1 MYEEK
6 KLFCRRNK
14 MNDKQGMKVIPTG
27 ERKCI
32 WMDAG
37 VVTYK
42 LCTNHYQCTTCDFDM
57 AMSNRAKK
65 NKIAAQEN
73 TSSDKKQIVEWMEE
87 FRHLPADQ
95 RKCRY
100 MLSGEVS
107 HKICPN
113 SFRCGDC
120 SFDQMM
126 QDRLQPTFLHD
137 MDAFDKVAGFYM
149 HEDLFYF
156 RNHTWI
162 ELERNGKYRIGIDD
176 FARRIIGKAKG
187 IKLPAVGRDLD
198 LEEYAWTIE
207 HKHGDIEFF
216 SPVDGVVESVNQ
228 ELFEDTGLLTEQP
241 YTGGWLMTVEPK
253 NILKSNKNFL
263 KGKEARAWLGE
274 ETNLLNQNVHG
285 EAGVTF
291 HDGAVASTDIGSN
304 LSKKKWNEIVKK
316 HFFTK

>member
-1 MYEEK
+1 
-6 KLFCRRNK
+6 
-14 MNDKQGMKVIPTG
+14 MNDKKQGMNVIPTG

-32 WMDAG
+32 WMDAE

-42 LCTNHYQCTTCDFDM
+42 LCTNHYQCNTCDFDM

-65 NKIAAQEN
+65 DRIALQDNKPTIG
-73 TSSDKKQIVEWMEE
+73 DKKQIVEWMEE

-100 MLSGEVS
+100 MLSSEVS

-126 QDRLQPTFLHD
+126 QDRLQPTFAQD
-137 MDAFDKVAGFYM
+137 MENFDKVAGFYM
-149 HEDLFYF
+149 HESLYYF

-176 FARRIIGKAKG
+176 FARRIIGKVNG

-216 SPVDGVVESVNQ
+216 SPVDGVVESINQ
-228 ELFEDTGLLTEQP
+228 EILDDASLVTDQP
-241 YTGGWLMTVEPK
+241 YTGGWLMTIEPK
-253 NILKSNKNFL
+253 NIMKSNKNLL
-263 KGKEARAWLGE
+263 KGKDASAWMVE
-274 ETNLLNQNVHG
+274 ETNLLHKSIHS

-291 HDGAVASTDIGSN
+291 HDGAVISNDISSN
-304 LSKKKWNEIVKK
+304 LTKEKWNEIVKNHLYSK
-316 HFFTK
+316 

>member
-1 MYEEK
+1 
-6 KLFCRRNK
+6 
-14 MNDKQGMKVIPTG
+14 MNDKKQSMNVIPTG

-37 VVTYK
+37 VVSYK

-65 NKIAAQEN
+65 DKVALQDNKPVVG
-73 TSSDKKQIVEWMEE
+73 DKKQITEWMEE

-126 QDRLQPTFLHD
+126 QDRLQPTMVRD
-137 MDAFDKVAGFYM
+137 MEALDKVAGFYM
-149 HEDLFYF
+149 HEGLYYF

-176 FARRIIGKAKG
+176 FAGRIIGKAKG
-187 IKLPAVGRDLD
+187 IKLPAVGKDLD
-198 LEEYAWTIE
+198 LEEFAWAVQHE
-207 HKHGDIEFF
+207 YGDIEFF
-216 SPVDGVVESVNQ
+216 SPVKGVVTSVNQ
-228 ELFEDTGLLTEQP
+228 ELLDDTAPVTDRP
-241 YTGGWLMTVEPK
+241 YTDGWLMTVEPK
-253 NILKSNKNFL
+253 SIIKSNKNLL
-263 KGKEARAWLGE
+263 KGKEARAWMVE
-274 ETNLLNQNVHG
+274 EANLLNKNIHG

-291 HDGAVASTDIGSN
+291 HDGAVIADDISSN
-304 LSKKKWNEIVKK
+304 LSKEKWHEIVKK
-316 HFFTK
+316 HLYTK

>member
-1 MYEEK
+1 MSET
-6 KLFCRRNK
+6 
-14 MNDKQGMKVIPTG
+14 KQGMKVIPTG

-32 WMDAG
+32 WMDAN
-37 VVTYK
+37 VVSYK
-42 LCTNHYQCTTCDFDM
+42 LCTNHYQCSTCDFDL

-65 NKIAAQEN
+65 DKVALQEN
-73 TSSDKKQIVEWMEE
+73 KPAAGDKKQIVEWMDE

-113 SFRCGDC
+113 SFRCGEC

-126 QDRLQPTFLHD
+126 QDRQQPAMVQD
-137 MDAFDKVAGFYM
+137 MDTFDKVAGFYM
-149 HEDLFYF
+149 HESLYYF
-156 RNHTWI
+156 RNHVWI

-176 FARRIIGKAKG
+176 FARRILGKVKG

-207 HKHGDIEFF
+207 HEHGDVEFF
-216 SPVDGVVESVNQ
+216 SPVKGVVESVNQ
-228 ELFEDTGLLTEQP
+228 ALLEDSGAVTEQP
-241 YTGGWLMTVEPK
+241 YTDGWLMTIEPK
-253 NILKSNKNFL
+253 SILKSNKNLL
-263 KGKEARAWLGE
+263 KGKEARAWMVE
-274 ETNLLNQNVHG
+274 EANLLNKSVSA

-291 HDGAVASTDIGSN
+291 HDGASITTDISQH
-304 LSKKKWNEIVKK
+304 LSKEKWNEVVKK
-316 HFFTK
+316 HLYTK